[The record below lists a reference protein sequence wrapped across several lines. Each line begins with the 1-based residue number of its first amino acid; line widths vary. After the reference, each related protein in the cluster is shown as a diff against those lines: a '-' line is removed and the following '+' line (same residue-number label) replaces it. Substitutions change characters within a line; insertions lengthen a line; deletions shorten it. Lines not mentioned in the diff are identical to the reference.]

1 MSGGPV
7 DLDRVRSALARL
19 DVLVES
25 GTLDLDRTAA
35 WLSGDL
41 PEGSTMTATSRDDVP
56 TSLRVPRS
64 LLDRADA
71 LREPL
76 SSDPTVVALAGP
88 RGVSRSIVLRLAVER
103 GIAALEADVRP
114 GGPVSLRAELAFL
127 QANLG
132 RLMASLDL
140 EDGAE

>member
-41 PEGSTMTATSRDDVP
+41 PEGPTMTSTRDDVP

>member
-1 MSGGPV
+1 MSTRPV

-41 PEGSTMTATSRDDVP
+41 PEGSTMTSTSRDDVP

-64 LLDRADA
+64 LLDRAEA
-71 LREPL
+71 LRAPL
-76 SSDPTVVALAGP
+76 SSDPTVAAMAGP

-103 GIAALEADVRP
+103 GIAALEADARP
-114 GGPVSLRAELAFL
+114 DGPVPLREELEAL
-127 QANLG
+127 HGQIG
-132 RLMASLDL
+132 RLLASLDL
-140 EDGAE
+140 PDGAE